1 MPATSHRRKPPDRGQ
16 GQPWPL
22 VSCAL
27 HHVKAGI
34 WLRGQDLNLRPSG
47 YEPDELPGCSTPRQM
62 YRRRQKRQSR
72 RNIDKMPAIRP
83 AIRHAAAHAMD
94 ASLHMPN
101 GTPHM
106 PNSTSHMPIGTSYLV
121 HYASHLTH
129 CAPHLAIVRHILRLC
144 ATSCDC
150 APHLA
155 NGGALHMPDGTSRV
169 TNTTGKWCGFKDAFM
184 QCFKGDC
191 KMKSLAIAKLM
202 GAR

>member
-16 GQPWPL
+16 GQLWPF

-27 HHVKAGI
+27 HLAPDKASLGH
-34 WLRGQDLNLRPSG
+34 LFLARYTMSKPAFGCGGQDLNLRPSG

-83 AIRHAAAHAMD
+83 AIRHAAAHVTD

-101 GTPHM
+101 GTP
-106 PNSTSHMPIGTSYLV
+106 HMPIGTSYLV

-129 CAPHLAIVRHILRLC
+129 CAPHLAIVRHILRMAVLC
-144 ATSCDC
+144 TYQM
-150 APHLA
+150 
-155 NGGALHMPDGTSRV
+155 ALQRV
-169 TNTTGKWCGFKDAFM
+169 TNTTGKMALRVSRIRPENGAASRMRLCNALK
-184 QCFKGDC
+184 
-191 KMKSLAIAKLM
+191 AIA
-202 GAR
+202 R